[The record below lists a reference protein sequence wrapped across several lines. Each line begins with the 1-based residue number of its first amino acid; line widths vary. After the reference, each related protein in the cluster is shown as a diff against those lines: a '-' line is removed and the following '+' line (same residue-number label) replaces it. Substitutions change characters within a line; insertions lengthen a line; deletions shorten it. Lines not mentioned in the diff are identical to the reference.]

1 MQCKRLTNGNHQKLF
16 PAKKGQTISG
26 FRHFKKI
33 MFFLLD
39 YVTLIVV
46 SMGALIYNVH
56 DVFTYMGNI
65 TALYDVYGH
74 K

>member
-1 MQCKRLTNGNHQKLF
+1 
-16 PAKKGQTISG
+16 
-26 FRHFKKI
+26 